1 MRLWPRSLHY
11 RLLLI
16 VLLGLLLANGL
27 SLTLVMAERMSSV
40 RNVMLGN
47 LQDDVSTSVA
57 ILDRLPASERAQW
70 LPRLDR
76 DNYHYVLGPGS
87 QALRPRMPAPGMR

>member
-1 MRLWPRSLHY
+1 VRLWPRSLHY

-76 DNYHYVLGPGS
+76 DNYHYVLGPGE
-87 QALRPRMPAPGMR
+87 LRPRMLAPGMR

>member
-76 DNYHYVLGPGS
+76 DNYHYVLGPG
-87 QALRPRMPAPGMR
+87 

>member
-27 SLTLVMAERMSSV
+27 SLTLVLAERMSSARPMNGRSGCRV
-40 RNVMLGN
+40 LRGATIVICWG
-47 LQDDVSTSVA
+47 QVS
-57 ILDRLPASERAQW
+57 RG
-70 LPRLDR
+70 
-76 DNYHYVLGPGS
+76 H
-87 QALRPRMPAPGMR
+87 LRPMPVHGMQSGP